1 MAVLLT
7 CPSAPCALML
17 AHAVLSTQ
25 LPGCTSDS
33 SCAAWAAPHFI
44 TVRSSWQWAVKLRS
58 PLPHPAQSH
67 APRRDKAYGAVC
79 PDQDIPSSDAV
90 PGWGALCHALSL
102 ASLSYGD
109 FCSTAQDPKILCQC
123 RAEELVLPQTFWQGP
138 AISICIMETVAH
150 QPSTHSEIFLGL
162 AVLMRER

>member
-1 MAVLLT
+1 
-7 CPSAPCALML
+7 ML
-17 AHAVLSTQ
+17 AHMVLSAQ

-44 TVRSSWQWAVKLRS
+44 TVRSSWQSAVKLCS

-67 APRRDKAYGAVC
+67 APRRDKAYEAVC
-79 PDQDIPSSDAV
+79 PDQDIPSRDAV
-90 PGWGALCHALSL
+90 PGWDVLCRGLSL
-102 ASLSYGD
+102 APLSYGD

-123 RAEELVLPQTFWQGP
+123 RAEELVLPQAFWQGP
-138 AISICIMETVAH
+138 AISICIMETVA
-150 QPSTHSEIFLGL
+150 QPPSTHSDIFLGL

>member
-17 AHAVLSTQ
+17 VHAVLSTQ
-25 LPGCTSDS
+25 LSGCTSDS

-44 TVRSSWQWAVKLRS
+44 TVRSSWQWAVKLCF

-109 FCSTAQDPKILCQC
+109 FCSTAQDPRSCASAGQRSWC
-123 RAEELVLPQTFWQGP
+123 FPRHSGRD
-138 AISICIMETVAH
+138 
-150 QPSTHSEIFLGL
+150 QPFPS
-162 AVLMRER
+162 A

>member
-1 MAVLLT
+1 MPLCLHTQFCQLSCLGALLT
-7 CPSAPCALML
+7 
-17 AHAVLSTQ
+17 HHV
-25 LPGCTSDS
+25 LPGQLLISLLLGV
-33 SCAAWAAPHFI
+33 HG
-44 TVRSSWQWAVKLRS
+44 RAVKLRS

-90 PGWGALCHALSL
+90 LGWDALCTGLSL

-109 FCSTAQDPKILCQC
+109 LCSTAQDPKVLCQC

-138 AISICIMETVAH
+138 AISICIMETVA
-150 QPSTHSEIFLGL
+150 QPPSTHSEIFLGL